1 MKNFFLLLLC
11 ISCLQLNVNALDKNT
26 FPYIQPISVETVTL
40 VTQTTIEDT
49 DGDGI
54 ANAKDKCLN
63 TSLNV
68 NVDISGCK
76 LLLDDDKDGVSNRN
90 DKCPQTK
97 PNTLVST
104 DGCQPDKDKDGIV
117 DMNDECPNTSKDFIV
132 DKVGCPQTT
141 VLKIEFESAKY
152 NILQKSLPQ
161 IEKFAN
167 FLQNNP
173 DYQAIIYGYTDN
185 KGDNSANQK
194 LSKNRAKAIMNA
206 LINRGI
212 KLTRLTAIGMGSKKP
227 IADNTTP
234 QGRAQNRRI
243 EVDLLQ

>member
-1 MKNFFLLLLC
+1 MHTIIIHFLIYGVAQFYGC
-11 ISCLQLNVNALDKNT
+11 
-26 FPYIQPISVETVTL
+26 P
-40 VTQTTIEDT
+40 DT

-54 ANAKDKCLN
+54 ANTKDKCLD
-63 TSLNV
+63 TPLNV
-68 NVDISGCK
+68 KVDISGCK

-97 PNTLVST
+97 PNTIVSI

-141 VLKIEFESAKY
+141 VLKIEFARTKY
-152 NILQKSLPQ
+152 TILPQSLPQ
-161 IEKFAN
+161 IKKFADY
-167 FLQNNP
+167 LLNNS
-173 DYQAIIYGYTDN
+173 DYQVIIYGYTDN
-185 KGDNSANQK
+185 KGDHSTNQK
-194 LSKNRAKAIMNA
+194 LSKNRAKAVMNA

-212 KLTRLTAIGMGSKKP
+212 KLTRLTAIGMGSKQP
-227 IADNTTP
+227 IADNTTSE
-234 QGRAQNRRI
+234 GRAKNRRI